1 MAVTAETVKIVR
13 QRTGAGILESKNA
26 LVESAGDI
34 DRAIESLR
42 EQGIAKGVK
51 LSGRRSANELN
62 QGVVESYIHTGGRV
76 GVLLEL
82 NCETD
87 FVARTDDFKNLAHNL
102 ALQIAAMNPAYVGV
116 DDLPENPTE
125 QDLEASLWNQPFIR
139 DGSVRV
145 KDLVT
150 ESIGKLGENIKLTR
164 FVRYELGSE

>member
-34 DRAIESLR
+34 DKAIESLR

-102 ALQIAAMNPAYVGV
+102 ALQIAAMNPAYVGI

-125 QDLEASLWNQPFIR
+125 QDMEASLWNQPFIR

>member
-26 LVESAGDI
+26 LVDAEGDI
-34 DRAIESLR
+34 DKAIEALR

-51 LSGRRSANELN
+51 LSGRRGANELN

-87 FVARTDDFKNLAHNL
+87 FVARTEDFKDLAHNL
-102 ALQIAAMNPAYVGV
+102 ALQIAAMNPAYIGV
-116 DDLPENPTE
+116 DDLPEDPTE
-125 QDLEASLWNQPFIR
+125 QDMEASLWNQPFIR
-139 DGSVRV
+139 DGSVSV

-150 ESIGKLGENIKLTR
+150 QSIGKLGENIKLTR
-164 FVRYELGSE
+164 FVRYELGTE

>member
-34 DRAIESLR
+34 DKAIESLR
-42 EQGIAKGVK
+42 EQGITKGVK
-51 LSGRRSANELN
+51 LSGRRSASELN

-87 FVARTDDFKNLAHNL
+87 FVARTDDFKDLAHNL
-102 ALQIAAMNPAYVGV
+102 ALQIAAMNPAYVGI

-125 QDLEASLWNQPFIR
+125 QDMEASLWNQPFIR

>member
-26 LVESAGDI
+26 LVDA
-34 DRAIESLR
+34 LR

-51 LSGRRSANELN
+51 LSGRRGANELN

-87 FVARTDDFKNLAHNL
+87 FVARTDDFKELAHNL
-102 ALQIAAMNPAYVGV
+102 ALQIAAMNPAYIGV
-116 DDLPENPTE
+116 DDLPDDPTE
-125 QDLEASLWNQPFIR
+125 QDMEASLWNQPFIR

-150 ESIGKLGENIKLTR
+150 QSIGKLGENIKLTR
-164 FVRYELGSE
+164 FVRYELGTE